1 VLVLVVGIVALVG
14 RGSSSNQ
21 NTALSAKAP
30 SASASAPVAAGAA
43 GPSGAEKFSTGSDGV
58 VDAGDL
64 GTVADV
70 AALRSLVAAG
80 VTAAATAAPSAAR
93 PASGNDAVLAPT
105 VPVPRQVG
113 TRVCEVEARTA
124 RPQLGVVVYSAT
136 ARFAGTA
143 AQVLGFG
150 PTPGARPTELLV
162 LAPQDGCRI
171 LAETTVS

>member
-21 NTALSAKAP
+21 NTALSAQAP
-30 SASASAPVAAGAA
+30 SASGSAPVAAGAA
-43 GPSGAEKFSTGSDGV
+43 GASGAEKSSAGSDGV
-58 VDAGDL
+58 VDAGNL
-64 GTVADV
+64 GDVADV
-70 AALRSLVAAG
+70 NALRSRVNAG
-80 VTAAATAAPSAAR
+80 VTAAASAAAPAAA
-93 PASGNDAVLAPT
+93 PGIGNDAVVGPT
-105 VPVPRQVG
+105 APVPRQVG

-136 ARFAGTA
+136 ARFAGIP

-150 PTPGARPTELLV
+150 VTPGARPMELLV

-171 LAETTVS
+171 LAETTTS